1 MDSIEEVLCQ
11 DAGSEIVLLSS
22 LVAMTLG
29 HNLSAYEQNLFG
41 NLLQSIGQNLCIL
54 SIRKAKCKSELNT
67 ELESSET
74 EINENITN
82 DEIR

>member
-1 MDSIEEVLCQ
+1 MENIEDIICQ

-54 SIRKAKCKSELNT
+54 SIKKAKCKSEINTQLND
-67 ELESSET
+67 EN
-74 EINENITN
+74 EINTDITN
-82 DEIR
+82 EYLR